1 MHQFNKING
10 EPIDYLSYTKDMV
23 KNFPSVEIHVGTDS
37 YLLNDNT
44 RYITAIAFRFNKA
57 GVHYI
62 FTKKNFPR
70 IKDNWERLWRET
82 ELSVDIARQLEKQ
95 KVKTEIDMDYN
106 SDERFFS
113 NKLVPVAKGWA
124 NSLGFKVNLKPYN
137 QIATSAADY
146 HSK

>member
-1 MHQFNKING
+1 MQQFSKING

-44 RYITAIAFRFNKA
+44 RYITAIAFRFSKA

-62 FTKKNFPR
+62 YTKKKFPR

-82 ELSVDIARQLEKQ
+82 ELSVDIARQLDKQ
-95 KVKTEIDMDYN
+95 KVKIEIDMDYN

-124 NSLGFKVNLKPYN
+124 NSLGFKVNIKPYR

-146 HSK
+146 LSK

>member
-10 EPIDYLSYTKDMV
+10 EPIDYLRYTKDIV

-62 FTKKNFPR
+62 YTKKKFTR

-95 KVKTEIDMDYN
+95 KVIKKRQIKI
-106 SDERFFS
+106 SKSWHVKF
-113 NKLVPVAKGWA
+113 V
-124 NSLGFKVNLKPYN
+124 SLNLQEN
-137 QIATSAADY
+137 AF
-146 HSK
+146 

>member
-10 EPIDYLSYTKDMV
+10 EPIDYLSYTKDIV

-44 RYITAIAFRFNKA
+44 RYVTAIAFRFNKA

-62 FTKKNFPR
+62 YTKKKFPR

-95 KVKTEIDMDYN
+95 KVKIEIDMDYN
-106 SDERFFS
+106 SDENHRS
-113 NKLVPVAKGWA
+113 NKLISATKGWA
-124 NSLGFKVNLKPYN
+124 NSLGYKVNVKPNN
-137 QIATSAADY
+137 QIATRAAD
-146 HSK
+146 HHCK